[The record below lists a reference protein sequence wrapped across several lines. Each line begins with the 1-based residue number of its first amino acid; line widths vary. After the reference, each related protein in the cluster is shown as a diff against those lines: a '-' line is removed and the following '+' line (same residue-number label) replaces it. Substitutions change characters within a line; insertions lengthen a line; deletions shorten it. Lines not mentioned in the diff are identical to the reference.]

1 MYYEFY
7 IDVFFVVNLFMDFLV
22 LCLTNRI
29 LRGSAKPWRALLGA
43 LAGAL
48 GISLFFWLSKEIN
61 TVNILIFSIGMS
73 FAMVWLDCRP
83 CRGKELLAGV
93 LACWGISFLL
103 GGLLYALP
111 PRAGK
116 GILIFFTI
124 TFTAYWILNT
134 GIRLFKYLKGILIF
148 FTITFTAYWIL
159 NTGIRLFKY
168 LKGKA
173 VLRCR
178 VILETGGQKIEL
190 KGLLD
195 TGNCLTDTDTGKP
208 VCVMEKSRFSG
219 MLEKKQQDALESFCA
234 MEDFGE
240 GDAENLKP
248 RFLIYT
254 ALGCE
259 RGLLPVVTADRLV
272 IFWEG
277 KKICLSQAAI
287 GLSDAPLSPYGKFE
301 IIISPKILDS

>member
-1 MYYEFY
+1 M
-7 IDVFFVVNLFMDFLV
+7 
-22 LCLTNRI
+22 
-29 LRGSAKPWRALLGA
+29 LGA

-111 PRAGK
+111 PRAG
-116 GILIFFTI
+116 
-124 TFTAYWILNT
+124 
-134 GIRLFKYLKGILIF
+134 KGILIF

>member
-29 LRGSAKPWRALLGA
+29 LRGTARPWRALWGA
-43 LAGAL
+43 LAGAAL
-48 GISLFFWLSKEIN
+48 ISLFFWTAKEIN
-61 TVNILIFSIGMS
+61 TGNMLIFSLGTS
-73 FAMVWLDCRP
+73 LVMVRLGCGLR
-83 CRGKELLAGV
+83 RGKELLAG
-93 LACWGISFLL
+93 LLTCWGISFLL

-111 PRAGK
+111 LQAG
-116 GILIFFTI
+116 
-124 TFTAYWILNT
+124 
-134 GIRLFKYLKGILIF
+134 KGILIF

>member
-29 LRGSAKPWRALLGA
+29 LQGTAKPWRALWGA

-48 GISLFFWLSKEIN
+48 GISLFFWISKEIHA
-61 TVNILIFSIGMS
+61 VNILIFSIGAS
-73 FAMVWLDCRP
+73 FVMVWLGCGLH
-83 CRGKELLAGV
+83 RGKELMAGV

-111 PRAGK
+111 SR
-116 GILIFFTI
+116 
-124 TFTAYWILNT
+124 T
-134 GIRLFKYLKGILIF
+134 GKGILIF

>member
-124 TFTAYWILNT
+124 TFTAYLILD
-134 GIRLFKYLKGILIF
+134 
-148 FTITFTAYWIL
+148 
-159 NTGIRLFKY
+159 TGIRLFKY

-173 VLRCR
+173 VSRCR
-178 VILETGGQKIEL
+178 VILELGGQKMEL
-190 KGLLD
+190 EGLLD
-195 TGNCLTDTDTGKP
+195 TGNCLTDTNTGKP
-208 VCVMEKSRFSG
+208 VCVMEKSRFSA
-219 MLEKKQQDALESFCA
+219 MLEKKQQEALESFCGLKSTKT
-234 MEDFGE
+234 EDL
-240 GDAENLKP
+240 GDLNP
-248 RFLIYT
+248 RFVLYT

-259 RGLLPVVTADRLV
+259 KGLLPVVTADRLV
-272 IFWEG
+272 IFREG
-277 KKICLSQAAI
+277 KKVTISQAAI
-287 GLSDAPLSPYGKFE
+287 GLSAAPLSPYRKFE
-301 IIISPKILDS
+301 MIISPKILDS

>member
-1 MYYEFY
+1 
-7 IDVFFVVNLFMDFLV
+7 MDFLV

-111 PRAGK
+111 PRAG
-116 GILIFFTI
+116 
-124 TFTAYWILNT
+124 
-134 GIRLFKYLKGILIF
+134 KGILIF

>member
-48 GISLFFWLSKEIN
+48 GIYLFFWLSKEIN

-111 PRAGK
+111 PRAG
-116 GILIFFTI
+116 
-124 TFTAYWILNT
+124 
-134 GIRLFKYLKGILIF
+134 KGILIF

>member
-124 TFTAYWILNT
+124 TFTAYLILD
-134 GIRLFKYLKGILIF
+134 
-148 FTITFTAYWIL
+148 
-159 NTGIRLFKY
+159 TGIRLFKY

>member
-7 IDVFFVVNLFMDFLV
+7 IDVFFVVNLFMDILV

-134 GIRLFKYLKGILIF
+134 GIRLFKYLKG
-148 FTITFTAYWIL
+148 
-159 NTGIRLFKY
+159 
-168 LKGKA
+168 KA

-219 MLEKKQQDALESFCA
+219 MLEKKQQDALERFCA
-234 MEDFGE
+234 MEAFGE

>member
-29 LRGSAKPWRALLGA
+29 LQGTAKPWRALWGA

-48 GISLFFWLSKEIN
+48 GISLFFWISKEIHA
-61 TVNILIFSIGMS
+61 VNILIFSIGAS
-73 FAMVWLDCRP
+73 FVMVWLGCGLH
-83 CRGKELLAGV
+83 RGKELMAGV

-111 PRAGK
+111 SR
-116 GILIFFTI
+116 
-124 TFTAYWILNT
+124 T
-134 GIRLFKYLKGILIF
+134 GKGILIF

-173 VLRCR
+173 VPRCQ
-178 VILETGGQKIEL
+178 VILETGGQKVEL

-195 TGNCLTDTDTGKP
+195 TGNCLRDMDTGKP
-208 VCVMEKSRFSG
+208 VCVMEKNRFSG
-219 MLEKKQQDALESFCA
+219 MLEKKQQEALEKFCR
-234 MEDFGE
+234 MEDAGE
-240 GDAENLKP
+240 EEIRGMNP
-248 RFLIYT
+248 RYLPYT

-259 RGLLPVVTADRLV
+259 RGILPVITADRLELFV
-272 IFWEG
+272 EG
-277 KKICLSQAAI
+277 RKISVPQPAI
-287 GLSDAPLSPYGKFE
+287 GLSSTPLSPYKNFE
-301 IIISPKILDS
+301 MIISPKILES

>member
-61 TVNILIFSIGMS
+61 TVNILFFSIGMS

-111 PRAGK
+111 PRAG
-116 GILIFFTI
+116 
-124 TFTAYWILNT
+124 
-134 GIRLFKYLKGILIF
+134 KGILIF

>member
-48 GISLFFWLSKEIN
+48 GIALFFWLSKEIN

-111 PRAGK
+111 PRAG
-116 GILIFFTI
+116 
-124 TFTAYWILNT
+124 
-134 GIRLFKYLKGILIF
+134 KGILIF

>member
-111 PRAGK
+111 PRAGQ
-116 GILIFFTI
+116 
-124 TFTAYWILNT
+124 
-134 GIRLFKYLKGILIF
+134 GILIF

>member
-124 TFTAYWILNT
+124 TY
-134 GIRLFKYLKGILIF
+134 
-148 FTITFTAYWIL
+148 TAYWIL

>member
-134 GIRLFKYLKGILIF
+134 GIRLFKYLKG
-148 FTITFTAYWIL
+148 
-159 NTGIRLFKY
+159 
-168 LKGKA
+168 KA

-272 IFWEG
+272 ILWEG

>member
-48 GISLFFWLSKEIN
+48 GISLFFWPSKEIN

-111 PRAGK
+111 PRAG
-116 GILIFFTI
+116 
-124 TFTAYWILNT
+124 
-134 GIRLFKYLKGILIF
+134 KGILIF

>member
-1 MYYEFY
+1 
-7 IDVFFVVNLFMDFLV
+7 
-22 LCLTNRI
+22 
-29 LRGSAKPWRALLGA
+29 
-43 LAGAL
+43 
-48 GISLFFWLSKEIN
+48 
-61 TVNILIFSIGMS
+61 
-73 FAMVWLDCRP
+73 
-83 CRGKELLAGV
+83 
-93 LACWGISFLL
+93 
-103 GGLLYALP
+103 
-111 PRAGK
+111 
-116 GILIFFTI
+116 
-124 TFTAYWILNT
+124 
-134 GIRLFKYLKGILIF
+134 
-148 FTITFTAYWIL
+148 
-159 NTGIRLFKY
+159 
-168 LKGKA
+168 
-173 VLRCR
+173 
-178 VILETGGQKIEL
+178 
-190 KGLLD
+190 
-195 TGNCLTDTDTGKP
+195 
-208 VCVMEKSRFSG
+208 

>member
-134 GIRLFKYLKGILIF
+134 GIRLFKYLKG
-148 FTITFTAYWIL
+148 
-159 NTGIRLFKY
+159 
-168 LKGKA
+168 KA

-277 KKICLSQAAI
+277 KKICLPQAAI

>member
-111 PRAGK
+111 PRAG
-116 GILIFFTI
+116 
-124 TFTAYWILNT
+124 
-134 GIRLFKYLKGILIF
+134 KGILIF

-287 GLSDAPLSPYGKFE
+287 GLSDAPLSPYAKFE

>member
-1 MYYEFY
+1 M
-7 IDVFFVVNLFMDFLV
+7 
-22 LCLTNRI
+22 
-29 LRGSAKPWRALLGA
+29 
-43 LAGAL
+43 
-48 GISLFFWLSKEIN
+48 
-61 TVNILIFSIGMS
+61 
-73 FAMVWLDCRP
+73 
-83 CRGKELLAGV
+83 
-93 LACWGISFLL
+93 
-103 GGLLYALP
+103 LP
-111 PRAGK
+111 PG
-116 GILIFFTI
+116 
-124 TFTAYWILNT
+124 T
-134 GIRLFKYLKGILIF
+134 GKGILIF

>member
-7 IDVFFVVNLFMDFLV
+7 IDVFFVVNLFMDILV

-83 CRGKELLAGV
+83 CIGKELLAGV

-111 PRAGK
+111 PRAG
-116 GILIFFTI
+116 
-124 TFTAYWILNT
+124 
-134 GIRLFKYLKGILIF
+134 KGILIF

>member
-29 LRGSAKPWRALLGA
+29 LQGTAKPWRALWGA

-48 GISLFFWLSKEIN
+48 GISLFFWISKEIHA
-61 TVNILIFSIGMS
+61 VNILIFSIGMS

-111 PRAGK
+111 PRAG
-116 GILIFFTI
+116 
-124 TFTAYWILNT
+124 
-134 GIRLFKYLKGILIF
+134 KGILIF

>member
-111 PRAGK
+111 PMAG
-116 GILIFFTI
+116 
-124 TFTAYWILNT
+124 
-134 GIRLFKYLKGILIF
+134 KGILIF

>member
-134 GIRLFKYLKGILIF
+134 GIRLFKYLKG
-148 FTITFTAYWIL
+148 
-159 NTGIRLFKY
+159 
-168 LKGKA
+168 KA

-234 MEDFGE
+234 MEDFRE

>member
-111 PRAGK
+111 PRAG
-116 GILIFFTI
+116 
-124 TFTAYWILNT
+124 
-134 GIRLFKYLKGILIF
+134 KGILIF

-287 GLSDAPLSPYGKFE
+287 GLSDAPLSPYGKIE

>member
-29 LRGSAKPWRALLGA
+29 LQGTARPWRALGGA
-43 LAGAL
+43 LAGAAL
-48 GISLFFWLSKEIN
+48 ISLFFWTAKEIN
-61 TVNILIFSIGMS
+61 TENMLIFSLGTT
-73 FAMVWLDCRP
+73 FVMVRLGCGLRK
-83 CRGKELLAGV
+83 GKELLTGF
-93 LACWGISFLL
+93 LTCWGISFLL
-103 GGLLYALP
+103 GGMLYTLP
-111 PRAGK
+111 LRAGK

-124 TFTAYWILNT
+124 TFTAYLILD
-134 GIRLFKYLKGILIF
+134 
-148 FTITFTAYWIL
+148 
-159 NTGIRLFKY
+159 TGIRLFKY